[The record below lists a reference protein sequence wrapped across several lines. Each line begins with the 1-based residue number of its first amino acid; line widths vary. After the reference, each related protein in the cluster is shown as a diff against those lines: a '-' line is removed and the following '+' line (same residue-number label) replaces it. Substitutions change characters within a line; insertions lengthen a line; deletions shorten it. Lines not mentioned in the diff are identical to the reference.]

1 MSASSKKKLRK
12 AEQAEKLTEKQLAEQ
27 KEAKNLKIYTTI
39 FVVVLAVMVVFAAV
53 TGTVKTIQ
61 GKGIREKNT
70 VALTLNEQEL
80 SNAELNYYYIDSVN
94 QFLSNYG
101 DYAYLFGLDT
111 TVALDQQIYNEETGE
126 TWADSFI
133 ATAVENAKAVYALC
147 QAAEEA
153 GFTLSEADE
162 TDINNAISEVEM
174 YAILSY
180 GYPTFDDYLKA
191 MYGRG
196 ANEESF
202 RNYYTMGYTAQAFQ
216 NYYADTLTYEDA
228 DLREAEAG
236 NYSTYSSYSYNSYY
250 LNVLNLV
257 EKDAEGNY
265 TDEQYADAVELAEEY
280 AKTLIQGVANV
291 EALDAAVAALPVN
304 AEIENA
310 ASTANVDVL
319 YDSVNTVIADWVT
332 ASHRKAGDITYI
344 ANESVSTDENGNE
357 TTKVSGYHVVLFNG
371 STDNNTPMA
380 NVRHI
385 LCAFEGGTLD
395 EAGQKI
401 YSDSEKND
409 AKLAADLLLSKWKN
423 GDATEESFAELANNE
438 SDDGDGTTG
447 GLYEDINPSTSFVEN
462 FKKWA
467 LADHEPGDTE
477 VIETEYGYHVMYYSG
492 DSELT
497 YRDYMITNDLKNA
510 DMNAWYSELVEAMT
524 AVIQDTQYM
533 STDLVLSS
541 GQ

>member
-12 AEQAEKLTEKQLAEQ
+12 AEQAEKMTEKQLAEQ
-27 KEAKNLKIYTTI
+27 KEAKKLKIYTSI
-39 FVVVLAVMVVFAAV
+39 FVVVLALMVVFAAV

-80 SNAELNYYYIDSVN
+80 SNAELNYYYIDSIN
-94 QFLSNYG
+94 QFFSDYG
-101 DYAYLFGLDT
+101 DYAYLFGIDT
-111 TVALDQQIYNEETGE
+111 TVALDQQILDEETGE
-126 TWADSFI
+126 TWADSFLN
-133 ATAVENAKAVYALC
+133 TAVDNAKSVYAMNK
-147 QAAEEA
+147 AAEEA
-153 GFTLSEADE
+153 GFTLSADDKLAIE
-162 TDINNAISEVEM
+162 NAVSEVEM
-174 YAILSY
+174 FAILNS
-180 GYPTFDDYLKA
+180 GYPTLEDYLKA

-196 ANEESF
+196 ATEESF
-202 RNYYTMGYTAQAFQ
+202 REYYTKSYTASAFQ
-216 NYYADTLTYEDA
+216 AYYAGTLTYEEA
-228 DLREAEAG
+228 DLREAEAE
-236 NYSTYSSYSYNSYY
+236 NYNAYSSYSYNSYY

-357 TTKVSGYHVVLFNG
+357 TTKVAGYYVVLFNG

-395 EAGQKI
+395 EEGKKI
-401 YSDSEKND
+401 YSDSEMNG
-409 AKLAADLLLSKWKN
+409 ARLEAEKLLTSWKN
-423 GDATEESFAELANNE
+423 GEATEESFAALANENT
-438 SDDGDGTTG
+438 DDTGNTNG
-447 GLYEDINPSTSFVEN
+447 GLYENINADTNFVEN

-467 LADHEPGDTE
+467 LAAHEPGDTE
-477 VIETEYGYHVMYYSG
+477 IIETEYGYHVMYYSG
-492 DSELT
+492 KSDLT
-497 YRDYMITNDLKNA
+497 YRDYMITNDLKDI
-510 DMNAWYSELVEAMT
+510 DMNAWYSELVEAVT
-524 AVIQDTQYM
+524 AVVEDTRFI
-533 STDLVLSS
+533 STDLVLSP